1 MKYIIDEEIAKKHG
15 LSVAELMLLAV
26 IQQCSQPSQLI
37 ASLTEK
43 ECLVEVGDH
52 YHVTQHWA
60 DEMASVLLESDE
72 SVPSQDRVL
81 TLVQKMKEYFPK
93 GLKVG
98 SAAWRGN
105 DRELTLRMKKF
116 FKLYGNKW
124 SDEQILAATKEYVE
138 SFNGDYRFMQILKYF
153 ILKSKKIEGEEGNYI
168 EDVSALASFL
178 EKQGQG
184 EENTSNWTQTV
195 L

>member
-1 MKYIIDEEIAKKHG
+1 MKYVIDEEVARKHN
-15 LSVAELMLLAV
+15 LSITELMLLAA
-26 IQQCSQPSQLI
+26 IQQCSQPIKLI
-37 ASLTEK
+37 VELFEK
-43 ECLVEVGDH
+43 GCLVEVEGN
-52 YHVTQHWA
+52 YYVTQHWS

-72 SVPSQDRVL
+72 TVPKQDRVL

-105 DRELTLRMKKF
+105 DRELSLRMKKF

-153 ILKSKKIEGEEGNYI
+153 ILKSKKIETEEGTFV
-168 EDVSALASFL
+168 EDTSALASFL
-178 EKQGQG
+178 EKGEQGVEVKQD
-184 EENTSNWTQTV
+184 WTQTV
-195 L
+195 I

>member
-1 MKYIIDEEIAKKHG
+1 MKYIIDEETAKKHG

-26 IQQCSQPSQLI
+26 IQQCSQPTQLI
-37 ASLTEK
+37 AKLTEK
-43 ECLVEVGDH
+43 ECLVQIGDH
-52 YHVTQHWA
+52 LHLTQHWA
-60 DEMASVLLESDE
+60 DEVASVLLESDE
-72 SVPSQDRVL
+72 TVPGQERVL
-81 TLVQKMKEYFPK
+81 SLVQKMKEFFPK

-124 SDEQILAATKEYVE
+124 TDEQILQATKEYVE
-138 SFNGDYRFMQILKYF
+138 SFNGDYRYMQILKYF
-153 ILKSKKIEGEEGNYI
+153 ILKSKKFEGEEGNYV
-168 EDVSALASFL
+168 EDTSALASFL

-184 EENTSNWTQTV
+184 GEATGDWTQRV

>member
-1 MKYIIDEEIAKKHG
+1 
-15 LSVAELMLLAV
+15 
-26 IQQCSQPSQLI
+26 
-37 ASLTEK
+37 
-43 ECLVEVGDH
+43 
-52 YHVTQHWA
+52 
-60 DEMASVLLESDE
+60 
-72 SVPSQDRVL
+72 
-81 TLVQKMKEYFPK
+81 MKEYFPK

-184 EENTSNWTQTV
+184 EESTSNWTQTV